1 MWDFVRK
8 LLASDFMP
16 HGRCWAWDPWVVWTN
31 VASDFVIATAY
42 TMISVNLIYLIRR
55 RKDVSFS
62 WMVALFG
69 TFIFACGLTH
79 AMEVY
84 NTWHGL
90 FRLAGVV
97 KILTAAVSIG
107 TALLLV
113 RLTPTLLGLPA
124 LEEVRSVNRALE
136 AEIKDRRSAEQKF
149 RGLLESAPD
158 ALVIVDREGAI
169 ALVNSQVEQIFGYNR
184 EELLGREIEV
194 LIPARFRNAHP
205 GHRADFF
212 AQPRVRGMGVGL
224 ELSGLRKDGTEF
236 PVEISLSPLQTE
248 EGLLVIS
255 AIRDVSE
262 RKRFEQSL
270 KDANEALEAL
280 RVAQGERFELMFEN
294 SADAVVL
301 LTEEGLVRYA
311 SQSTRQV
318 LGITPASFVGVDWF
332 SPIHPDDRERVRGR
346 FAECLAN
353 PGVPIEVQC
362 RVRHADGSWRIQEC
376 VYVNRLG
383 EPRIGAVMV
392 NKRDITARKE
402 AEAALVKRTEELAQS
417 NADLERFAYVA
428 SHDLQ
433 EPLRMVSSF
442 TQLLARRYEGRLDAE
457 ADEFIQYALGGAQT
471 MQALIRDLLAFSQ
484 VGSQGQEK
492 VPTPLTE
499 LVHQAWS
506 VICFGAQ
513 EINVSLEVGDLPTL
527 SVDPGQM
534 TQLFRNLLGNALK
547 FRADRPL
554 LIEVGARREAK
565 GWTLWVRDNGI
576 GLDPKFKERIFVI
589 FQRLHAR
596 DEYPGTGIGLSI
608 CKRIL
613 ERHGGSIWVE
623 SVPGEGST
631 FFFTLP
637 GDAPRGG

>member
-1 MWDFVRK
+1 MGEFISR

-16 HGRCWAWDPWVVWTN
+16 HGGCWAWDPWVVWTN

-42 TMISVNLIYLIRR
+42 TMISINLIYLIRR
-55 RKDVSFS
+55 RKDVTFS

-69 TFIFACGLTH
+69 TFIFACGVTH

-97 KILTAAVSIG
+97 KILTALVSIG

-113 RLTPTLLGLPA
+113 RLTPALLGLPA
-124 LEEVRSVNRALE
+124 LEEVRSINRSLE

-169 ALVNSQVEQIFGYNR
+169 ALVNSQVEQLFGYGR
-184 EELLGREIEV
+184 EELLGQKIEI
-194 LIPARFRNAHP
+194 LIPSRFRDAHP
-205 GHRADFF
+205 GHRAGFF
-212 AQPRVRGMGVGL
+212 AHPRTRGMGMGQDL
-224 ELSGLRKDGTEF
+224 CGLRKDGTEF

-270 KDANEALEAL
+270 KDANDTLEAL

-318 LGITPASFVGVDWF
+318 LGITPQSFVGVDWF
-332 SPIHPDDRERVRGR
+332 SPIHPEDRERVRGS
-346 FAECLAN
+346 FAECLAS
-353 PGVPIEVQC
+353 PGLPIAVEC

-402 AEAALVKRTEELAQS
+402 AEAALVRRTEELAQS

-433 EPLRMVSSF
+433 EPLRMVSGF
-442 TQLLARRYEGRLDAE
+442 TQLLARRYQGKLDAD
-457 ADEFIQYALGGAQT
+457 ADEFIHYALDGAQT

-484 VGSQGQEK
+484 VGSEGQEP
-492 VPTPLTE
+492 VPTPLSE
-499 LVHQAWS
+499 LVGKAWS
-506 VICFGAQ
+506 LVRFSQQ
-513 EINVSLEVGDLPTL
+513 EVQASLEVGDLPDL

-534 TQLFRNLLGNALK
+534 TQVFRNLLGNALK
-547 FRADRPL
+547 FRSDRPL
-554 LIEVGARREAK
+554 AIQVGARRDRLT
-565 GWTLWVRDNGI
+565 WTVWVKDNGI
-576 GLDPKFKERIFVI
+576 GLDPKFRDRIFVL
-589 FQRLHAR
+589 FQRLHPK

-613 ERHGGSIWVE
+613 ERHGGSIWVD
-623 SVPGEGST
+623 STPGEGST

-637 GDAPRGG
+637 DLAA